1 MNPKHIAITLLSII
15 FLSYVGIPFISAYTN
30 MLLFIVSV
38 TVLALWGGWKLSDVK
53 WGWVIKL
60 LMVVLAFGHG
70 VYTYDPNAK
79 PVSTAGRDCLGIFC
93 VNEDW
98 GK

>member
-1 MNPKHIAITLLSII
+1 MKPKHIAITLLSII
-15 FLSYVGIPFISAYTN
+15 FISYVGIPFISAYTN
-30 MLLFIVSV
+30 MLLFIVSCAS
-38 TVLALWGGWKLSDVK
+38 LAWWGGWKLGDVRG
-53 WGWVIKL
+53 GWIIVLLAVIF
-60 LMVVLAFGHG
+60 VFGYSA
-70 VYTYDPNAK
+70 YTYDPNAK

>member
-1 MNPKHIAITLLSII
+1 MKPKHIAITLLSII

-30 MLLFIVSV
+30 MLLFIVSCAS
-38 TVLALWGGWKLSDVK
+38 LAWWGGWKLGDVK
-53 WGWVIKL
+53 GSWVIML
-60 LMVVLAFGHG
+60 LMVVLAFGYG

-79 PVSTAGRDCLGIFC
+79 QVITAGRDFLCIFC

-98 GK
+98 VK